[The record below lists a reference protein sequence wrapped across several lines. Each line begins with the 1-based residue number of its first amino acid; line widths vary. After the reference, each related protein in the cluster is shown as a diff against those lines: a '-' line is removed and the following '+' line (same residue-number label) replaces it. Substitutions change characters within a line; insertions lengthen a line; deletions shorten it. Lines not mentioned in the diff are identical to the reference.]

1 MMSYLL
7 KKHANLFY
15 ISGSN
20 YKTYRRKMSQQTL
33 QTEYLEFS
41 VLRIII
47 IVGVTSLFKEDQYLE
62 TNHRNAVKQC
72 GSKTYLI
79 LIPMYWLS
87 FS

>member
-1 MMSYLL
+1 MPIYSIFLVQII
-7 KKHANLFY
+7 KPTGVKCH
-15 ISGSN
+15 I
-20 YKTYRRKMSQQTL
+20 KL
-33 QTEYLEFS
+33 QTEHLEFS

-72 GSKTYLI
+72 GNMTYLI

>member
-1 MMSYLL
+1 MMLYLL

-15 ISGSN
+15 ISGPN
-20 YKTYRRKMSQQTL
+20 YKTYTRKMSQQTL
-33 QTEYLEFS
+33 QTEYIEFS

-47 IVGVTSLFKEDQYLE
+47 FVGVTSMFKEDQYLE

-72 GSKTYLI
+72 GNKTYLI
-79 LIPMYWLS
+79 LTPMYWLS

>member
-15 ISGSN
+15 ISGPN
-20 YKTYRRKMSQQTL
+20 YNPYRRKMSQQTL
-33 QTEYLEFS
+33 QTDYLEFS

-47 IVGVTSLFKEDQYLE
+47 IVGVTSMFKEDQYLE

-72 GSKTYLI
+72 GNKNYLI
-79 LIPMYWLS
+79 PTPMYWLS